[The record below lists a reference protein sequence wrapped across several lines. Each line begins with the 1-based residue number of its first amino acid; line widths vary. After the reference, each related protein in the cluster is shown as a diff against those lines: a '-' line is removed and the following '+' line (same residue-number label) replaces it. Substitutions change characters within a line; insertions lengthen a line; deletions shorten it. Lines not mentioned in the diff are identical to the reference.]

1 MEVNSKKISTYIML
15 AVGAIFV
22 ILMIVQNNQSSESPY
37 IKGLLSERANKDAQL
52 KNAADSPIPEAQ
64 RADFQGLT
72 YFEPN
77 IQYIVKADYVQ
88 ASGKDTLSLMTT
100 SGAERKMIVAG
111 AFKFQLQGLSH
122 RLIAYSYLDPSI
134 KELFIAFKD
143 LTSGAETYGGGR
155 YMDVKVDPNSIADVR
170 LDFNKAYNPYC
181 VYNENF
187 VCPIPPKENSLLI
200 EIRAGEKMRK

>member
-1 MEVNSKKISTYIML
+1 MEINNKKISTYIML

-22 ILMIVQNNQSSESPY
+22 VLMIIQNNQSSESPY
-37 IKGLLSERANKDAQL
+37 IKGLLVERANKDAQFN
-52 KNAADSPIPEAQ
+52 NAQDSPIKEEE
-64 RADFQGLT
+64 RTDFEGLV

-77 IQYIVKADYVQ
+77 IQYITKAKYVE
-88 ASGKDTLSLMTT
+88 ASGSDTLSLMTT

-111 AFKFQLQGLSH
+111 AFQFKLQEVSH
-122 RLIAYSYLDPSI
+122 RLIAYRYLDASI
-134 KELFIAFKD
+134 KELFIPFKD

-155 YMDVKVDPNSIADVR
+155 YMDIEVNPNSLEEIR

-187 VCPIPPKENSLLI
+187 VCPIPPKDNNLLI
-200 EIRAGEKMRK
+200 EIRAGEKMKR